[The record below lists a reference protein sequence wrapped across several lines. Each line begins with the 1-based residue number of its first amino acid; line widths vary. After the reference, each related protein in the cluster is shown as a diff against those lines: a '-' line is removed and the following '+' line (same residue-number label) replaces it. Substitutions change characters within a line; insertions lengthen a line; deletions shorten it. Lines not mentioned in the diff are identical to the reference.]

1 MVLKSREKILI
12 ILAVV
17 AMSLWVFATFY
28 YTPQNR
34 KIKALKVEL
43 KAADLRL
50 DESLLMTKGVEAL
63 EAEVLRQE
71 EALKRLSERTLRGQ
85 EFRTFLRHLARES
98 DSPQMKV
105 VSLTPHEES
114 LPPPEGKKGGPT
126 TQYRRVVVQ
135 VVLHST
141 YAKLRTYLKE
151 IEELPFLI
159 VVDHIQIEKNGEV
172 QPLLKVSMGL
182 SMYITG
188 ESERVQGSRGPGVL

>member
-12 ILAVV
+12 TLAVV
-17 AMSLWVFATFY
+17 AIAFWAFVTFY

-43 KAADLRL
+43 KAADLKL
-50 DESLLMTKGVEAL
+50 DESLLMTKGIETL
-63 EAEVLRQE
+63 EAEVFRQE

-85 EFRTFLRHLARES
+85 EFRTFLRHLAKES

-105 VSLTPHEES
+105 VSLTPQEEN
-114 LPPPEGKKGGPT
+114 LPSPEGKKGGSAP
-126 TQYRRVVVQ
+126 QYRRITIQ
-135 VVLHST
+135 MVLHST
-141 YAKLRTYLKE
+141 YAKLRTYLME

-159 VVDHIQIEKNGEV
+159 NVDNIHIEKDGEA

-182 SMYITG
+182 SMYIID
-188 ESERVQGSRGPGVL
+188 ESKGVKGSSGQGV